1 MQEVD
6 RDVRDAT
13 ETIKSRRVPIRA
25 SNKKKIKQLRK
36 KITNN
41 NNKNNNK

>member
-13 ETIKSRRVPIRA
+13 EISFVPIRA
-25 SNKKKIKQLRK
+25 SNQKNQIVKEED
-36 KITNN
+36 
-41 NNKNNNK
+41 NKRQQ